1 MSNNCY
7 SILIIDDHPIVSNYL
22 KELIHA
28 HEDASCTI
36 ANTLK
41 ELNSILAEM
50 NFDLCITDLE
60 IPGISALDLIRTI
73 HKSLPQCRILIYT
86 MHEEPWI
93 AIKLCDADIH
103 PFIFGALSK
112 QADTDKVYSAINAI
126 RNGEKY
132 FSQTFSILAQK
143 RDGEIPKHSYDL
155 SETEKRT
162 LTLINQGLNTN
173 QIAERL
179 HISQNTVQT
188 HRKKL
193 LEKMDAKN
201 VAELVYKCKGLF
213 NEELNA

>member
-1 MSNNCY
+1 MSNNRY

-28 HEDASCTI
+28 HEDVSCTI

-41 ELNSILAEM
+41 ELNS
-50 NFDLCITDLE
+50 ITDLE

-112 QADTDKVYSAINAI
+112 QADTDNVYSAINAI

-143 RDGEIPKHSYDL
+143 RDGEIPKHSYEL

>member
-1 MSNNCY
+1 MSNNRY

-112 QADTDKVYSAINAI
+112 QADTDN
-126 RNGEKY
+126 
-132 FSQTFSILAQK
+132 QK
-143 RDGEIPKHSYDL
+143 RDGEIPKHSYEL